1 MKFLSVVFLASKKII
16 RDIWIVSEDGIVVFS
31 RVYKKA
37 LDEQLFGALLT
48 ALNSFAEEIAQ
59 QGLSNFEMSNIRFT
73 ILKKSQFIFI
83 ANSDKK
89 VKSKKVLQE
98 LKNIIIKFFN
108 VYSKEIID
116 NWDNDISVFSNFDKQ
131 IEDSLEDSIKKMEE
145 AFW

>member
-1 MKFLSVVFLASKKII
+1 MASNKVI
-16 RDIWIVSEDGIVVFS
+16 RDLWIVSEGGIVVFS
-31 RVYKKA
+31 RVYEKT

-59 QGLSNFEMSNIRFT
+59 DGLSNFELGDMRFT
-73 ILKKSQFIFI
+73 ILKKSHFIFI

-89 VKSKKVLQE
+89 IKPKRVLQE
-98 LKNIIIKFFN
+98 LKDVKEKFFT

-116 NWDNDISVFSNFDKQ
+116 NWDNDVSVFSNFDKK
-131 IEDSLEDSIKKMEE
+131 IEDSLDDPIKKMEK

>member
-1 MKFLSVVFLASKKII
+1 MATNKVL
-16 RDIWIVSEDGIVVFS
+16 RDIWIVSEEGIVVFS
-31 RVYKKA
+31 RVYEKA

-48 ALNSFAEEIAQ
+48 ALNSFVEQIAQ
-59 QGLSNFEMSNIRFT
+59 EGLSKFEMGDMRFS
-73 ILKKSQFIFI
+73 ILKKSNFIFI

-98 LKNIIIKFFN
+98 LKIVMEKFFN

-116 NWDNDISVFSNFDKQ
+116 NWDNDISIFSNFGKQ
-131 IEDSLEDSIKKMEE
+131 IEDSLEDSIKKMEK

>member
-1 MKFLSVVFLASKKII
+1 LASNKVI
-16 RDIWIVSEDGIVVFS
+16 RDIWIISEGGIVIFS
-31 RVYKKA
+31 RVYEKT

-59 QGLSNFEMSNIRFT
+59 DGLSNFEMSNMRFT

-89 VKSKKVLQE
+89 IKSKKVLQE
-98 LKNIIIKFFN
+98 LKIVMEKFFN
-108 VYSKEIID
+108 VYSKETID
-116 NWDNDISVFSNFDKQ
+116 NWDNNISVFSDFDKE
-131 IEDSLEDSIKKMEE
+131 IADSLDEPIKKMEE

>member
-1 MKFLSVVFLASKKII
+1 M
-16 RDIWIVSEDGIVVFS
+16 SEGGIVVFS
-31 RVYKKA
+31 RVYEKT

-59 QGLSNFEMSNIRFT
+59 DGLSNFELGDMRFT
-73 ILKKSQFIFI
+73 ILKKSHFIFI

-89 VKSKKVLQE
+89 IKPKRVLQE
-98 LKNIIIKFFN
+98 LKDVKEKFFT

-116 NWDNDISVFSNFDKQ
+116 NWDNDVSVFSNFDKK
-131 IEDSLEDSIKKMEE
+131 IEDSLDDPIKKMEK

>member
-1 MKFLSVVFLASKKII
+1 MWII
-16 RDIWIVSEDGIVVFS
+16 SEGGIVVFS
-31 RVYKKA
+31 RVYEKG

-59 QGLSNFEMSNIRFT
+59 DGLSNFELSDIRFT
-73 ILKKSQFIFI
+73 ILKRAHFIFI

-89 VKSKKVLQE
+89 IKSKKIIQE
-98 LKNIIIKFFN
+98 LQTVMEKFFT

-116 NWDNDISVFSNFDKQ
+116 NWDNDVSVFSNFDKE
-131 IEDSLEDSIKKMEE
+131 IEDSLDDPIKKMEK